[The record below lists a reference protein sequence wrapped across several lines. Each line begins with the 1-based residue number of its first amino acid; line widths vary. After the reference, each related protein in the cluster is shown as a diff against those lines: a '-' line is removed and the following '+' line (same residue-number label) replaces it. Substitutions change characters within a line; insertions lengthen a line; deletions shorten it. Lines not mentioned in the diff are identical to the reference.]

1 MNGGTRSNDPLDGKT
16 DMRSQALDIAR
27 RLFVEEGY
35 ASFSMRRVA
44 RELGIRQ
51 GHLQH
56 YFATRDDLLTE
67 MLEQALHSYTDEYQK
82 VLDDLSGDAEQQL
95 DRAIKF
101 LVGDIS
107 NNQVS
112 KFFFELWPMTAHYRE
127 VLLMLRDIYRKNWEG
142 FSLFVENYK
151 EGMEKDRARSLALMI
166 LALIDGLIIYAH
178 STVPTK
184 RELDRAKA
192 DAYST
197 IWAILRAA

>member
-1 MNGGTRSNDPLDGKT
+1 MNRGTRSDDPLDGKV

-112 KFFFELWPMTAHYRE
+112 KFFFELWPMTAHYQE
-127 VLLMLRDIYRKNWEG
+127 VLLMLRDIYKKNWEA

-151 EGMEKDRARSLALMI
+151 EGMKKDHARSLALMI

-178 STVPTK
+178 SNVPTK
-184 RELDRAKA
+184 RELDRAKV

-197 IWAILRAA
+197 IWAIIRAA